1 MPMLIPTL
9 DIENPDFKGLVSQAW
24 QAVGHQ
30 SGADYESFTLGFQ
43 TAITSML
50 GSLAYPETVQ
60 TSRV

>member
-1 MPMLIPTL
+1 MPLEVPMLIPII
-9 DIENPDFKGLVSQAW
+9 DIENPDFKGLVIKAW

-50 GSLAYPETVQ
+50 GSLACPD
-60 TSRV
+60 